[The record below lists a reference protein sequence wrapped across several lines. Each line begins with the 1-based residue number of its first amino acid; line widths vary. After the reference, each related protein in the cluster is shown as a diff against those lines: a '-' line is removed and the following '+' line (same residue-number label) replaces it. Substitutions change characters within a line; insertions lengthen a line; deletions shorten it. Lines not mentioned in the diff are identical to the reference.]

1 MMMGGITLVCDVEA
15 ESGKGLSNV
24 GKMISWN
31 FINLGQK
38 STPLSSH
45 ELLPALSSL

>member
-1 MMMGGITLVCDVEA
+1 MVCYM
-15 ESGKGLSNV
+15 ESERSKGFLNV

-38 STPLSSH
+38 LKSLNSL
-45 ELLPALSSL
+45 ELLAALSSLSQIHE